1 MGLPA
6 RQLAPGEHIVM
17 SVRAHWKALVGP
29 VFLLFF
35 VAALAGFGAAVLPAG
50 KYHHYGELALLAA
63 AVLLVLRLTV
73 WPFLEWL
80 FESFIIT
87 DRRLAHRAGV
97 IRRTGRDL
105 PLSRVADVSYDRSL
119 WDRMFRCG
127 TLVVQTAGESG
138 DIVFDD
144 IPHVDEFELA
154 LTELSFGPEPERDD
168 GYGRNGRDDYGAGDG
183 WTGRGSPGR
192 GAADSR
198 NTQRR

>member
-154 LTELSFGPEPERDD
+154 LTELSFGPNPNPEGRDS
-168 GYGRNGRDDYGAGDG
+168 DDYGAGDG
-183 WTGRGSPGR
+183 RTGRGSPGR
-192 GAADSR
+192 GPADSR